1 MSSNN
6 KEVRVTFRGVDK
18 TKEAFGRIKQNF
30 RKLQDQLGRIK
41 LGFGRIGTAITAA
54 FSVATLKKIIDSGE
68 EIGKLA
74 NKLDISTHSLSELKY
89 AAERCGVEFSTLTSG
104 LEQMVMRV
112 SDAARNSGEAKDA
125 LRLLGLSAQEL
136 NQVAPNEQ
144 IGQIAENLLRVRD
157 ASDRTQ
163 LAIKLFGSA
172 GAALLPILEQGEDG
186 IRRLREEAGNLG
198 LSLSQEEC
206 EAMAKFNAELS
217 KLQAIMTS
225 LITSV
230 LVPILPLLIGCFAA
244 IREGHP
250 AITFIITAIST
261 LLALRL
267 AVWFIA
273 AATAVRAFTAALI
286 ANPLG
291 LVAVA
296 ISTVVAGL
304 VTLTKWFNRSTEV
317 TKEFNQ
323 TLEETKTLAAI
334 TIPKASL
341 EVMSKRNELQNE
353 AKRIF
358 EQTRTPLEKYNIE
371 MEKLNKLLKQGLID
385 QDTYNRAMEQNKQ
398 LLGNMANESED
409 AFNLIKDR
417 SKDAADSLI
426 DNFAK
431 AAFGV
436 GDQVKSLKDTFSDF
450 FKQLQVDILKM
461 TLKQA
466 FSSASG
472 GTFGEMFGGGGS
484 LGGISSIFGGLFASG
499 GTVKPGTSHV
509 VGDGGESELF
519 IPNSVGSIVPFSK
532 LEASGASNNNIVVN
546 MNIQT
551 PDISSFNQSR
561 SQIAADMARQIARS
575 SRNL

>member
-1 MSSNN
+1 
-6 KEVRVTFRGVDK
+6 
-18 TKEAFGRIKQNF
+18 
-30 RKLQDQLGRIK
+30 
-41 LGFGRIGTAITAA
+41 
-54 FSVATLKKIIDSGE
+54 
-68 EIGKLA
+68 
-74 NKLDISTHSLSELKY
+74 
-89 AAERCGVEFSTLTSG
+89 
-104 LEQMVMRV
+104 
-112 SDAARNSGEAKDA
+112 
-125 LRLLGLSAQEL
+125 
-136 NQVAPNEQ
+136 
-144 IGQIAENLLRVRD
+144 
-157 ASDRTQ
+157 
-163 LAIKLFGSA
+163 
-172 GAALLPILEQGEDG
+172 
-186 IRRLREEAGNLG
+186 
-198 LSLSQEEC
+198 
-206 EAMAKFNAELS
+206 
-217 KLQAIMTS
+217 
-225 LITSV
+225 
-230 LVPILPLLIGCFAA
+230 
-244 IREGHP
+244 
-250 AITFIITAIST
+250 
-261 LLALRL
+261 
-267 AVWFIA
+267 
-273 AATAVRAFTAALI
+273 
-286 ANPLG
+286 
-291 LVAVA
+291 
-296 ISTVVAGL
+296 
-304 VTLTKWFNRSTEV
+304 
-317 TKEFNQ
+317 
-323 TLEETKTLAAI
+323 
-334 TIPKASL
+334 
-341 EVMSKRNELQNE
+341 
-353 AKRIF
+353 
-358 EQTRTPLEKYNIE
+358 

-499 GTVKPGTSHV
+499 GTVKPGKAHV
-509 VGDGGESELF
+509 VGDGGEPELF

-532 LEASGASNNNIVVN
+532 LEASGASSNNIVVN